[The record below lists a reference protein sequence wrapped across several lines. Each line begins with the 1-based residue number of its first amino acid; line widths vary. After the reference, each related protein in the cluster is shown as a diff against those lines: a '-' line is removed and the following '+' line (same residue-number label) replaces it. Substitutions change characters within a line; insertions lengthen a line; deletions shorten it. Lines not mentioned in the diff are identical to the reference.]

1 MITAS
6 AEALWTAVA
15 PAIGNHLWQSTLFAV
30 LAGALGL
37 SMSKHHARV
46 RYGLWLAASA
56 KFLIPFSLLVSVGN
70 HIALPN
76 PTSVRVSRF
85 SVVMAQASQPFV
97 EEHDSRSAAVSSAE
111 PGPPRILPVLAF
123 SLWLSG
129 FAAILFHWRVRWRRM
144 STAVRASTPLREG
157 PEAEMLLRL
166 QRLMGMRKRVELAST
181 ATAVEPGV
189 FGFFRTVLLLP
200 TNVRDRLPN
209 EHLEAV
215 LAHELCHVRRRDNV
229 AAAAHMIV
237 EAVFWFHPLVWWL
250 GSRLVE
256 ERERACD
263 QEVLKLGNDPEVYA
277 ESILKTCRYYLESP
291 LACVSGI
298 TGSDLKMRIVR
309 IMTDGAAK
317 KLSPGRKLFLAA
329 AGIAAVSAPIVL
341 GFLNPRPG
349 PAQTSANAAS
359 PKFEVASIKP
369 SDGSN
374 GLFRVGLDPSGR
386 FMANNITVKF
396 LLEQAYGMKD
406 SQISGAPSWVDS
418 EHYDIE
424 AKPEDAFVQ
433 EKLSRDERFRQTSL
447 MMRSLLADRFKL
459 IVRHETKEQPIYAMV
474 VAKNG
479 LKLHEAA
486 PAPEPDPSTRP
497 SPGGPVGR
505 GGIQMRRGE
514 LIANAVGLDRLEDIL
529 SRIVGRVV
537 LNQTGLTGV
546 YDFDLKWT
554 PEEGEGPIMR
564 GPAGPPPADAPP
576 PPEANGPNIFSAVQD
591 QLGLKL
597 ESQKSPVDT
606 IVIEHIEKPSE
617 N

>member
-1 MITAS
+1 MITS
-6 AEALWTAVA
+6 SKALWTAIA
-15 PAIGNHLWQSTLFAV
+15 PAVGNHLWQSTLFAL
-30 LAGALGL
+30 LAGALAL
-37 SMSKHHARV
+37 STRKHHARV

-56 KFLIPFSLLVSVGN
+56 KFLIPFSLLVIVGN
-70 HIALPN
+70 HLALPN
-76 PTSVRVSRF
+76 AASARVSRF
-85 SVVMAQASQPFV
+85 SVVVAQASQPFA
-97 EEHDSRSAAVSSAE
+97 EQYGPRSAAVSSGE
-111 PGPPRILPVLAF
+111 TGSTHILPVLAF
-123 SLWLSG
+123 PLWLCG
-129 FAAILFHWRVRWRRM
+129 FVAILFHWLARWRRM
-144 STAVRASTPLREG
+144 STAVQASTPLREG

-166 QRLMGMRKRVELAST
+166 QRLTGIRKRVELAST
-181 ATAVEPGV
+181 ATAVEPGI
-189 FGFFRTVLLLP
+189 FGFFRPVLLLP
-200 TNVRDRLPN
+200 ANVRDRLAN

-215 LAHELCHVRRRDNV
+215 LAHELCHVRRRDNL
-229 AAAAHMIV
+229 AAAAHMLV

-309 IMTDGAAK
+309 IMTEGAAK

-329 AGIAAVSAPIVL
+329 AGVAAISAPIGL
-341 GFLNPRPG
+341 GFLNSPPG
-349 PAQTSANAAS
+349 RAQTPANAAS

-418 EHYDIE
+418 AHFDIE

-433 EKLSRDERFRQTSL
+433 EKLSRDERFRQMTL
-447 MMRSLLADRFKL
+447 MMQSLLADRFKL
-459 IVRHETKEQPIYAMV
+459 AVRHETKELPVYTLV

-479 LKLHEAA
+479 PKLHESA
-486 PAPEPDPSTRP
+486 PAAESDSPPAPGRP
-497 SPGGPVGR
+497 LGR
-505 GGIQMRRGE
+505 GGIQMRPGE
-514 LIANAVGLDRLEDIL
+514 FTANAVGIDRLEDVL
-529 SRIVGRVV
+529 SRIVGRPV
-537 LNQTGLTGV
+537 LNHTGLTGV
-546 YDFDLKWT
+546 YDFTLKWT
-554 PEEGEGPIMR
+554 PEEGEGGFMR
-564 GPAGPPPADAPP
+564 GPGGPPPADAPP
-576 PPEANGPNIFSAVQD
+576 PPDANGPTIFSALQE